1 VLLLLRLVPWAVL
14 GALVALLLW
23 LFVFVGTSHPKHAD
37 AIVVLAGNSGRVT
50 TGMRLHREGIAPVLA
65 VSVDETTDIR
75 RAPVCRGRRVVCF
88 HASPFS
94 TRGEA
99 ETFSRIARRRGWRR
113 VVIVSSRFHL
123 RRARMLFH
131 RCTEASLQVVPSHT
145 SLWQYLTNIPLE
157 LGKLLV
163 QVTVVRGC

>member
-1 VLLLLRLVPWAVL
+1 MFLLRLVPWAVL
-14 GALVALLLW
+14 VALVALVLW
-23 LFVFVGTSHPKHAD
+23 LFFFVGTSHPQQAD
-37 AIVVLAGNSGRVT
+37 AVVVLAGNAGRVT
-50 TGMRLHREGIAPVLA
+50 TGMRLQREGIAPVLA
-65 VSVDETTDIR
+65 LSVDEGTLVRRDATCR
-75 RAPVCRGRRVVCF
+75 RAHVLCF

-99 ETFSRIARRRGWRR
+99 ETFSRIARRHGWRR
-113 VVIVSSRFHL
+113 IVIVSSRFHL
-123 RRARMLFH
+123 RRAHMLFG
-131 RCTEASLQVVPSHT
+131 RCTDASLQVVPSHT